1 LKNCFVIRHPET
13 CSLSSNSS
21 LSEAI
26 AVATDAGAFEGCGK
40 QKAAVAVAVAVADY
54 GQVAMEKAIY
64 AQSHSCTISRLV
76 EQDCYGFGFR
86 NGCQVMSNR
95 NVLAP

>member
-40 QKAAVAVAVAVADY
+40 QKAAVAVAVAVAVADY
-54 GQVAMEKAIY
+54 GQVAMEKAID
-64 AQSHSCTISRLV
+64 AQSHSCTTSRLV
-76 EQDCYGFGFR
+76 E
-86 NGCQVMSNR
+86 
-95 NVLAP
+95 